1 MSHKQALALQLYDIG
16 AIQFGQF
23 MLRSGIPSPIYLDM
37 RRIVSYPELLR
48 QISQEL
54 WTLIADKS
62 FDFLC
67 GVPYAALS
75 LASGMSLLANKPMVV
90 KRKERKSYGAK
101 RMVEGVYQVG
111 QSCAVI
117 EDIVTSGVS
126 LVETINDLEQE
137 GLLVHHAA
145 TIVDREQGG
154 NKILAQKGYT
164 LHALFTITELL
175 DILLDNN
182 RIDKNTHQQI
192 IDFLHHTTYQK
203 LPETSIAPTP
213 APKLSYQERISHC
226 SNPIAKRLLQIM
238 IQKQTNLALSADTKT
253 AAELLQLAD
262 SVGEHIC
269 MLKTH
274 VDNLPDFDRKFTAEL
289 QKIAKHHNFLL
300 FEDRKFADIGHI
312 VRQQYTSPIFGI
324 SEWADVVTVHVV
336 AGEASIVALRDT
348 GNFAAKGMIIV
359 AQMSTKDT
367 LTDENYLQ
375 KAVEIGGSHKDCVI
389 GFVAQSRVHN
399 DWGMLQFTPGIHLAS
414 KGDSMGQ
421 TYNTPDIA
429 LKERGT
435 DVIIVG
441 RGIYAAE
448 NPKEAAKAYQN
459 TAWQAYLE
467 SLLLN

>member
-1 MSHKQALALQLYDIG
+1 MHPKQHLALQLFDIG
-16 AIQFGQF
+16 AVQFGQF

-37 RRIVSYPELLR
+37 RRIVSYPALLR

-54 WTLIADKS
+54 WQLIS
-62 FDFLC
+62 HEPFDFLC

-75 LASGMSLLANKPMVV
+75 LASGMSLLADKPMVV

-101 RMVEGVYQVG
+101 RMVEGVYSTG
-111 QSCAVI
+111 QTCVVI

-137 GLLVHHAA
+137 GLLVQHAVA
-145 TIVDREQGG
+145 IVNRQQGG
-154 NKILAQKGYT
+154 SRILAQKGYT
-164 LHALFTITELL
+164 LHALFSITELL
-175 DILLDNN
+175 DLLLQAG
-182 RIDKNTHQQI
+182 RIEPSVHHQTLQ
-192 IDFLHHTTYQK
+192 FLQHTTYQK
-203 LPETSIAPTP
+203 LPDTSVAP
-213 APKLSYQERISHC
+213 APPVKLTYEERVSRC
-226 SNPIAKRLLQIM
+226 TNPIAKRLLQIM
-238 IQKQTNLALSADTKT
+238 TQKQTNLALSADTQT

-262 SVGEHIC
+262 TVGEHIC

-274 VDNLPDFDRKFTAEL
+274 VDNLPDFDRNFTEQLRAIA
-289 QKIAKHHNFLL
+289 QKHNFLL

-312 VRQQYTSPIFGI
+312 VRLQYTSPVFGI

-348 GNFAAKGMIIV
+348 GCFDQRGMIII

-367 LTDENYLQ
+367 LTDESYLQ
-375 KAVEIGGSHKDCVI
+375 KAVEIGGSHRDCVI

-399 DWGMLQFTPGIHLAS
+399 DWGMLQFTPGVHLAT

-421 TYNTPDIA
+421 TYNTPDIVF
-429 LKERGT
+429 KERGA

-441 RGIYAAE
+441 RGIYAAP
-448 NPKEAAKAYQN
+448 NPAEAARTYRQAGWKAY
-459 TAWQAYLE
+459 WE
-467 SLLLN
+467 SF